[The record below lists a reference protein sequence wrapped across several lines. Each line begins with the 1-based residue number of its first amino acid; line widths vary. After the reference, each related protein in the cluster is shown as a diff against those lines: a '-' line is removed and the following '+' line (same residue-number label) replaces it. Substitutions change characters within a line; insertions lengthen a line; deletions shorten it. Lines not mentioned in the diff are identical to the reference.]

1 MSAPTLDS
9 PVRPAR
15 IAPGQRALLL
25 TLLIFLTPILIGGG
39 LHLFGWRPASTGNH
53 GQLVQPPVPVP
64 LAALG
69 PELAAKAQGK
79 WLLVIAGDD
88 PCAEACAVLA
98 GHTRA
103 VQVSLNRE
111 MGRIRRIVVSEQT
124 PPALTELQ
132 GRQPDLLVTAADPA
146 WRAILK
152 PGRQHRLFVV
162 DPAGNL
168 MMQYAPEADPKGIR
182 ADLERLLK
190 SSWIG

>member
-1 MSAPTLDS
+1 MNADAS
-9 PVRPAR
+9 PPPAGGR
-15 IAPGQRALLL
+15 LTSGQRALLL
-25 TLLIFLTPILIGGG
+25 TLLIFLMPILIGGG
-39 LHLFGWRPASTGNH
+39 LHLVGWRPAQTSNH
-53 GQLVQPPVPVP
+53 GELVQPPRAVP

-69 PELAAKAQGK
+69 AEVAAKAGGK

-88 PCAEACAVLA
+88 SCTADCLALA

-111 MGRIRRIVVSEQT
+111 MGRVRRLVLAAAPT
-124 PPALTELQ
+124 PELTTLQ
-132 GRQPDLLVTAADPA
+132 AQQPDLLVAAPDQA
-146 WRAILK
+146 WRNTLAA
-152 PGRQHRLFVV
+152 GSRHRLFVV

-168 MMQYAPEADPKGIR
+168 MMQYAPEADPKGVR